1 MEPIITIIPVKNFE
15 SSKLRLA
22 HLFSEAERK
31 NLSYFMLM
39 DVINALKEIQYII
52 KIVITTPME
61 DIPGLSNCLNKKIKI
76 LCDPIND
83 LNGAIAEAINF
94 CKYNHFNNSMFL
106 IMPSDIPMVRSTD
119 IIDLINNKL
128 NSEAQ
133 ITLVPSNRNDGTNSI
148 LFDSSIKLKTYFG
161 PNSFDKHKKIY
172 EKKYKISVFNSYRI
186 GFDVDYEEDLKI
198 LYNYIQVENTFT
210 LKYLKTLNIFNK

>member
-61 DIPGLSNCLNKKIKI
+61 DIPGLSNCLNKKIK
-76 LCDPIND
+76 N
-83 LNGAIAEAINF
+83 
-94 CKYNHFNNSMFL
+94 
-106 IMPSDIPMVRSTD
+106 
-119 IIDLINNKL
+119 
-128 NSEAQ
+128 
-133 ITLVPSNRNDGTNSI
+133 
-148 LFDSSIKLKTYFG
+148 LF
-161 PNSFDKHKKIY
+161 
-172 EKKYKISVFNSYRI
+172 
-186 GFDVDYEEDLKI
+186 
-198 LYNYIQVENTFT
+198 
-210 LKYLKTLNIFNK
+210 